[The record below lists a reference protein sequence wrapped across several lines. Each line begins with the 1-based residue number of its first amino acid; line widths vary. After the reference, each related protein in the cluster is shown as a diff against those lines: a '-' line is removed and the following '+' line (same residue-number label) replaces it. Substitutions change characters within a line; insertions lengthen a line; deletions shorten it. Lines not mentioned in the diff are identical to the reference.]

1 MQRHKTKRETDIQ
14 IITGW
19 ITEGQ
24 RVLDI
29 GCGRGIL
36 LEHLTRSLNIHG
48 SGVDTDLSKVQACVK
63 RGVTVYHGDADA
75 YLQEFPDKFFDWIIM
90 SRMVQ
95 ELSNPGETIRLA
107 LKVASNVAIGFVNN
121 GYWLNRWST
130 LLTGSRP
137 TNEVFPLSWE
147 EGAPYNPVTIAGFDV
162 FAAKNGIH
170 IENSVFLKGNWRRQT
185 KFLPN
190 LSAGYALYHLKAD
203 KD

>member
-1 MQRHKTKRETDIQ
+1 MQPHKIKRETDIQ

-19 ITEGQ
+19 IEKGQ

-36 LEHLTRSLNIHG
+36 LEHLTRSLNIRS

-75 YLQEFPDKFFDWIIM
+75 YLREFPDNFFDWIIM

-95 ELSNPGETIRLA
+95 ELSNPGETIRQS
-107 LKVASNVAIGFVNN
+107 LKVASNVAIGFVNH

-130 LLTGSRP
+130 LRTGSRP

-147 EGAPYNPVTIAGFDV
+147 EGAPYNPVTVKGFEE
-162 FAAKNGIH
+162 FARRESIK
-170 IENSVFLKGNWRRQT
+170 IENSVFLRGNWRTRT
-185 KFLPN
+185 KTFPN
-190 LSAGYALYHLKAD
+190 LCAGYALYHLRVSQ
-203 KD
+203 